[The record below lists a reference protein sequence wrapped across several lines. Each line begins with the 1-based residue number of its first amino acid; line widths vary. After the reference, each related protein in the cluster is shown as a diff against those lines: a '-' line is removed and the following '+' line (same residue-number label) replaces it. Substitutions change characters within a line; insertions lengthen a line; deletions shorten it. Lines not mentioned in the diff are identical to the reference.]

1 MCKINSIIQR
11 GGPEGRLRER
21 SICKVDGTELFD
33 RHIKEHTANG
43 NMHPG
48 ENWYERDFREG
59 DGILGGFTDL
69 DWHALKKMFGNRTNI
84 WQEACVYVLGES
96 NYPGSANMLA
106 DVFVRGQDNIS
117 CYSSIF
123 LSELNLDTF
132 ADETKRQIRL
142 RAHDLF
148 KEGKYRQHGEH
159 YRIHLEQ
166 IREKLR
172 PV

>member
-1 MCKINSIIQR
+1 M
-11 GGPEGRLRER
+11 
-21 SICKVDGTELFD
+21 DGTELFD

-43 NMHPG
+43 NIHPG
-48 ENWYERDFREG
+48 ENWYEVDFREG
-59 DGILGGFTDL
+59 DGILAGFTDL
-69 DWHALKKMFGNRTNI
+69 DWHALKKMFGNRTHI

-96 NYPGSANMLA
+96 DYPGSANMLA

-132 ADETKRQIRL
+132 VDETKRLIRL

-148 KEGKYRQHGEH
+148 KDGKYRQYGEH
-159 YRIHLEQ
+159 YRIHLEK

>member
-1 MCKINSIIQR
+1 M
-11 GGPEGRLRER
+11 
-21 SICKVDGTELFD
+21 DATEQLD

-48 ENWYERDFREG
+48 ENWYERDFNDG
-59 DGILGGFTDL
+59 AGILAGFTDL
-69 DWHALKKMFGNRTNI
+69 DWHSIKKMFGSRTHI

-96 NYPGSANMLA
+96 DHEGSAKMLA
-106 DVFVRGQDNIS
+106 DIFIRGHDNIS
-117 CYSSIF
+117 CYSAVF
-123 LSELNLDTF
+123 LSEQNLDTF
-132 ADETKRQIRL
+132 PDDTKHQIRL

-148 KEGKYRQHGEH
+148 KDGKYRQYGEH
-159 YRIHLEQ
+159 YRMSLEK